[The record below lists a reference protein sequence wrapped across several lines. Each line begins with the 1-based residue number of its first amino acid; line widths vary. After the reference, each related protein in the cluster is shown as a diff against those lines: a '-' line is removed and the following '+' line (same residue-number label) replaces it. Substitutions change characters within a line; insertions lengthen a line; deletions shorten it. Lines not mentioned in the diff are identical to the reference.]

1 MELLG
6 YYIDINNLII
16 GLAAF
21 FGLIFILTLIALIN
35 SVRANKKMKK
45 LLDNN
50 KGNDI
55 IEAIS
60 EYYEKCHN
68 IEKNFNDI
76 REKVNFLEKESKACI
91 KKVGT
96 LRYDAF
102 GENTASL
109 SFATALLDESDSG
122 FVLNGVYSRGD
133 SALYMKTISAGNSVF
148 ALTEEEKQAILMAKD
163 NYKDKI
169 MK

>member
-6 YYIDINNLII
+6 YFIDKNNLII
-16 GLAAF
+16 GLAVF

-55 IEAIS
+55 IEVIN
-60 EYYEKCHN
+60 EYYDKCHS
-68 IEKNFNDI
+68 IEGNFSDI
-76 REKVNFLEKESKACI
+76 REKVSFLEKESKVCI

-102 GENTASL
+102 GENTANL
-109 SFATALLDESDSG
+109 SFATALLDESDNG
-122 FVLNGVYSRGD
+122 FVLNGVYTSGD
-133 SALYMKTISAGNSVF
+133 STLYMKTISAGNSVF
-148 ALTEEEKQAILMAKD
+148 TLTDEEKQAISMAKD
-163 NYKDKI
+163 NYNNKI